1 MKLMKKKLKLKS
13 KEFIPVNKPLITKI
27 DRDNVYR
34 VLKKGWIS
42 SEGPEVSKFE
52 QNFSQ
57 LINRKF
63 SISVSNGTAALEI
76 AIKAL
81 GIKKNDEV
89 IIPNFTIIS
98 NALAVIRQNA
108 KPVLVDCDLDNW
120 NMIISDIEK
129 KITKKTK
136 AIIATHI
143 YNFPLDM
150 ERIIKICKKNK
161 IFLIEDAAE
170 VIGQKYKKKMCGS
183 FGDISTFSFYAN
195 KQITTGEGGMI
206 STNNK
211 EINSKCKSLRNL
223 CFGKKDRFN
232 HYDIGWNYRL
242 SNIQATLGLSQ
253 LKRIKTIV
261 KRKEQ
266 IGKKY
271 YTLLNKNHNIQILK
285 PNCSF
290 AKNIYWV
297 VGIVIKNKKLNID
310 AKILSQKLIKFG
322 IQTRPFFWPMN
333 KQKALLDLGLFK
345 NQKYPN
351 SEFLS
356 KYGLYL
362 PASLQITDKEI
373 AFICSSINQILKN

>member
-1 MKLMKKKLKLKS
+1 MKLTKKKLSLGDKK
-13 KEFIPVNKPLITKI
+13 FIPVSKPLITKMDTDSVHKI
-27 DRDNVYR
+27 
-34 VLKKGWIS
+34 LKKGWIS
-42 SEGPEVSKFE
+42 SEGPEVKKFE
-52 QNFSQ
+52 ENFSK
-57 LINRKF
+57 LVNRKF

-81 GIKKNDEV
+81 DIKKNDEV

-98 NALAVIRQNA
+98 NALAVIKQNA
-108 KPVLVDCDLDNW
+108 KPVLVDCDLQNW
-120 NMIISDIEK
+120 NMKISDIEK
-129 KITKKTK
+129 KITQRTK

-150 ERIIKICKKNK
+150 EKIVKICKKNK

-211 EINSKCKSLRNL
+211 EISSKCKSLRNL

-232 HYDIGWNYRL
+232 HEDIGWNYRL

-253 LKRIKTIV
+253 LKRIKKIV

-266 IGKKY
+266 IGGQY
-271 YTLLNKNHNIQILK
+271 YATLNKNSNLQILK

-297 VGIVIKNKKLNID
+297 VGIVIKNNKLKIS
-310 AKILSQKLIKFG
+310 AKTLAKKLIKFG

-362 PASLQITDKEI
+362 PASLDITNKEI
-373 AFICSSINQILKN
+373 NFICNSVNQILKS